1 MRILLF
7 LTTCFLLFACKEEQK
22 ELEDPRAATDTLQIS
37 FLEFKKPNIILTP
50 ATREAIAG
58 WEYYNTL
65 SENIEALDTVRLQF
79 LRQYSKKYLD
89 NAAALV
95 TKTPDSLINNAI
107 RARLLVVYSKM
118 NTTIQE
124 ASKLQ
129 VDTLAVSQEGTELYN
144 AFQNLKLQLN
154 LKHQKSIEEL
164 LEEFDIE
171 ADSLATARDTLIG
184 DRRQRGTLN
193 PIDN

>member
-7 LTTCFLLFACKEEQK
+7 LLTSLMLFACKEEQK
-22 ELEDPRAATDTLQIS
+22 QLQDPRDLTDTLQIS
-37 FLEFKKPNIILTP
+37 FLDFKKPEIILTP
-50 ATREAIAG
+50 PTRDAIAG
-58 WEYYNTL
+58 WDEL
-65 SENIEALDTVRLQF
+65 SDLTANIRSLDTVRLQY
-79 LRQYSKKYLD
+79 LRLNSKKYLD

-95 TKTPDSLINNAI
+95 TKSPDSLINNAI

-124 ASKLQ
+124 ASKIR

-154 LKHQKSIEEL
+154 LKYQKSIEEI
-164 LEEFDIE
+164 LEEYDIE
-171 ADSLATARDTLIG
+171 ADSLSTARDTLISG
-184 DRRQRGTLN
+184 RAQRGTLN
-193 PIDN
+193 PIEN

>member
-1 MRILLF
+1 MRILF
-7 LTTCFLLFACKEEQK
+7 FISTCFLLFSCKEEQK
-22 ELEDPRAATDTLQIS
+22 EIKDPRTATDTLQIS
-37 FLEFKKPNIILTP
+37 FLEFKKLNIILTP
-50 ATREAIAG
+50 ATRDAIAA
-58 WEYYNTL
+58 WDYYNEL
-65 SENIEALDTVRLQF
+65 SENMQTLDTVRLRF
-79 LRQYSKKYLD
+79 LRLNSKGYLD

-124 ASKLQ
+124 ASKLE

-154 LKHQKSIEEL
+154 LKHQKSVEEL
-164 LEEFDIE
+164 LEEFEIE
-171 ADSLATARDTLIG
+171 ADSLATARDTVAPG
-184 DRRQRGTLN
+184 RTARGTLE
-193 PIDN
+193 PIEN

>member
-7 LTTCFLLFACKEEQK
+7 LLTSLMLFACKEEQK
-22 ELEDPRAATDTLQIS
+22 QLQDPRDLTDTLQIS
-37 FLEFKKPNIILTP
+37 FLDFKKPEIILTP
-50 ATREAIAG
+50 PTQDAIAG
-58 WEYYNTL
+58 WDEFSDLTA
-65 SENIEALDTVRLQF
+65 NIRSLDTVRLQY
-79 LRQYSKKYLD
+79 LRLNSKKYLD

-95 TKTPDSLINNAI
+95 TKSPDSLINNAI

-124 ASKLQ
+124 ASKIQ

-154 LKHQKSIEEL
+154 LKYQKSIEEI
-164 LEEFDIE
+164 LEEYDIE
-171 ADSLATARDTLIG
+171 ADSLSTARDTLISG
-184 DRRQRGTLN
+184 RAQRGTLN
-193 PIDN
+193 PIEN

>member
-7 LTTCFLLFACKEEQK
+7 LLTSLLLFACKEEQK
-22 ELEDPRAATDTLQIS
+22 QLQDPRDLTDTLQIS
-37 FLEFKKPNIILTP
+37 FLDFKKPEIILTP
-50 ATREAIAG
+50 PTRDAIAG
-58 WEYYNTL
+58 WDEL
-65 SENIEALDTVRLQF
+65 SDLTANIRSLDTVRLQY
-79 LRQYSKKYLD
+79 LRLNSKKYLD

-95 TKTPDSLINNAI
+95 TKSPDSLINNAI

-124 ASKLQ
+124 ASKIQ

-154 LKHQKSIEEL
+154 LKYQKSIEEI
-164 LEEFDIE
+164 LEEYDIE
-171 ADSLATARDTLIG
+171 ADSLSTARDTLISA
-184 DRRQRGTLN
+184 RAQRGTLN
-193 PIDN
+193 PIEN

>member
-1 MRILLF
+1 MRILF
-7 LTTCFLLFACKEEQK
+7 FISTCFFLFGCKEEQK
-22 ELEDPRAATDTLQIS
+22 EIKDPRTATDTLQIS

-50 ATREAIAG
+50 ATRGAIAT
-58 WEYYNTL
+58 WDYYKEL
-65 SENIEALDTVRLQF
+65 SENMQTLDTVSLRF
-79 LRQYSKKYLD
+79 LRLNSKGYLD

-124 ASKLQ
+124 ASKLE

-154 LKHQKSIEEL
+154 LKHQKSVEEL
-164 LEEFDIE
+164 LEEFEIE
-171 ADSLATARDTLIG
+171 ADSLATARDTVAPG
-184 DRRQRGTLN
+184 RTERGTLK
-193 PIDN
+193 PIEN